1 MLNVIAIAVSIF
13 VIFFLPGCALYIRFL
28 LPSEDKKPR
37 GLIEDLFFIVFSSF
51 LLTTVAGIILALL
64 GAFHFSILF
73 LLDFLFSL
81 IVFLTKREFKLTWN
95 LFNFRLCWQDILLL
109 NIILIA
115 SFIYLLP
122 SEDIFGGMDSGI
134 YVNTGIN
141 LVREGKLVFSDPLMQ
156 KLPDG
161 LHSSA
166 ASVFKLDG
174 YGLYFRGEENQDLV
188 GQFLPGYPVWLAISY
203 SLMGLESFLVIT
215 PVIAL
220 MGLVAVYLLGS
231 YLFSKTAGLIGVF
244 LLSINILYLWF
255 ARQPLSE
262 IMANLLIFG
271 GAYYL
276 SRFFREKIEVYAQIA
291 GISFGTALLVRL
303 DSVLMLIP
311 LCIVFLYYKYKG
323 FKAKG
328 RYQTFLIVT
337 AFILL
342 TAVASIIYFKNYFK
356 LLILYFLDF
365 NLFKS
370 KGKIFTDQLRFG
382 HILILAGAVFLSAF
396 LIFLYKNSDKI
407 KKKAM
412 QLKIKK
418 DHLLIMSAG
427 LLSSVIIFQIFIRPS
442 LPFRFMS
449 PQANS
454 LKRLGWY
461 FLPLKALGIGERPIY
476 HIESRFLSDIFV
488 IFFCVCVVFAFMRSR
503 RSPQVF
509 AFVMFLV
516 YSVVYFNDLMTV
528 PNHFWL
534 NRRYVSVI
542 LPFVFICAGYL
553 LAEMIRKNIWSR
565 IISILL
571 LCAVSFSFINASYMI
586 AGHQELGRSIS
597 QMEQIAGEM
606 KDDALYILD
615 AEPGLQYHLLSLPLK
630 YIFGKN
636 VVLFENSKDNQR
648 KLSSLIPSLRESY
661 SEIYY
666 CSNERKD
673 FSKTKM
679 FLTQEG
685 WQELLVRRFEHT
697 TNIDYRPPSK
707 ILDMRITMLIFR
719 IEDRLRLPRNSRFLN
734 IGTKNENFLAD
745 GFYNPENWSGT
756 DIRWTMNMFSLFLP
770 RPADYNTIV
779 LKMTN
784 GRPPHEK
791 PPLVSFF
798 INGKKIDEFY
808 VLQGFL
814 EYKLKIP
821 DPLLDELKASR
832 YFVLDGLSDIWMP
845 KKSGV
850 NKDIRELGVAI
861 DSISL
866 IEEVQKNEK
875 PLS

>member
-1 MLNVIAIAVSIF
+1 
-13 VIFFLPGCALYIRFL
+13 
-28 LPSEDKKPR
+28 
-37 GLIEDLFFIVFSSF
+37 
-51 LLTTVAGIILALL
+51 
-64 GAFHFSILF
+64 
-73 LLDFLFSL
+73 
-81 IVFLTKREFKLTWN
+81 
-95 LFNFRLCWQDILLL
+95 
-109 NIILIA
+109 
-115 SFIYLLP
+115 
-122 SEDIFGGMDSGI
+122 
-134 YVNTGIN
+134 
-141 LVREGKLVFSDPLMQ
+141 
-156 KLPDG
+156 
-161 LHSSA
+161 
-166 ASVFKLDG
+166 
-174 YGLYFRGEENQDLV
+174 V

-231 YLFSKTAGLIGVF
+231 YLFSRTAGLIGTF

-262 IMANLLIFG
+262 IMANLLIFS

-276 SRFFREKIEVYAQIA
+276 SRFFREKIEVFAQLA
-291 GISFGTALLVRL
+291 GVSFGAAMLVRL

-311 LCIVFLYYKYKG
+311 LCIAFLYYKYKN

-328 RYQTFLIVT
+328 RYQTFSIVT
-337 AFILL
+337 VFLVITAIAALL
-342 TAVASIIYFKNYFK
+342 YFKNYLK

-370 KGKIFTDQLRFG
+370 KGKISTDQLHFG
-382 HILILAGAVFLSAF
+382 HILILAGAIFLF
-396 LIFLYKNSDKI
+396 GLLIFLYKNSEKI

-461 FLPLKALGIGERPIY
+461 FLPLKLLGIGERPIY
-476 HIESRFLSDIFV
+476 HMDVRFISDIFL
-488 IFFCVCVVFAFMRSR
+488 IFFCICVVFAFMRSR
-503 RSPQVF
+503 HSPQVF

-516 YSVVYFNDLMTV
+516 YSVVYFNDIMTV

-553 LAEMIRKNIWSR
+553 LSEMIRKNIWSR
-565 IISILL
+565 ITSILL
-571 LCAVSFSFINASYMI
+571 VCAVSFSFIDGSYMI

-597 QMEQIAGEM
+597 QMEQMAGEM

-615 AEPGLQYHLLSLPLK
+615 AEPALQYHLLSLPLK

-636 VVLFENSKDNQR
+636 VVLFNDSKENQR
-648 KLSSLIPSLRESY
+648 KIASLIPSLRENY

-666 CSNERKD
+666 CSNERKN
-673 FSKTKM
+673 FPKTRI

-707 ILDMRITMLIFR
+707 IQDMRITMRIFR
-719 IEDRLRLPRNSRFLN
+719 VEDRLRLSRNSHILN
-734 IGTKNENFLAD
+734 FGTGNENFLAD
-745 GFYNPENWSGT
+745 GFFNPENWSGM
-756 DIRWTMNMFSLFLP
+756 DIRWTMNRFSLFLP
-770 RPADYNTIV
+770 RPVDYNTIV

-791 PPLVSFF
+791 PPLVSFS
-798 INGKKIDEFY
+798 INGEKIGEFY

-821 DPLLDELKASR
+821 DPLFAELKTSR
-832 YFVLDGLSDIWMP
+832 YFILDGLSDIWMP

-850 NKDIRELGVAI
+850 NKDVRELGVAI

-866 IEEVQKNEK
+866 IEEIQKNEK